1 MSGPGISPVPVPPP
15 LPPPSA
21 AGSKPRSYLHWFGWI
36 GIGIATTI
44 AAGGIFWLGGP
55 PWGRPEETAG
65 LAKVG
70 DAVFLRLPAAEP
82 NDLRGVWLARTDSSW
97 NEMHDA
103 RRLRDAGRL
112 DRLEATGLSFG
123 TANGTRGVVM
133 GANLSG
139 LRVRLLDGPRGGR
152 RVGRSG
158 SCRGPR
164 ALPMKPVPPPSG
176 TAENPPGNEGVS
188 RRWTTPVHRRC
199 GRAKTKPAHV
209 PNSVVAWASSPCP
222 CATPQT
228 RYLSHRADG
237 EAGRPWQP

>member
-1 MSGPGISPVPVPPP
+1 MAIQFLCSACGKAFTATDERAGMRTNCPACGRGVVVPLPAMSGPGISPAPVPPA

-21 AGSKPRSYLHWFGWI
+21 AGSKPRNYLDWFGWI

-70 DAVFLRLPAAEP
+70 DAVFLRLPDAET

-112 DRLEATGLSFG
+112 DRLEATGLSFR
-123 TANGTRGVVM
+123 TAKGTRGVVM
-133 GANLSG
+133 GANLSA
-139 LRVRLLDGPRGGR
+139 LRVRLLDGPREGD
-152 RVGRSG
+152 VGWVDRDHV
-158 SCRGPR
+158 
-164 ALPMKPVPPPSG
+164 AVL
-176 TAENPPGNEGVS
+176 AHS
-188 RRWTTPVHRRC
+188 R
-199 GRAKTKPAHV
+199 
-209 PNSVVAWASSPCP
+209 
-222 CATPQT
+222 
-228 RYLSHRADG
+228 
-237 EAGRPWQP
+237 